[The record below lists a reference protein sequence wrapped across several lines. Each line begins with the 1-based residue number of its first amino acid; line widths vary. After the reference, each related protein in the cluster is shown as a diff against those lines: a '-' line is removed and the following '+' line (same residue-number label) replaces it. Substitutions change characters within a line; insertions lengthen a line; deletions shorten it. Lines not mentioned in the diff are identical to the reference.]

1 MQSSDV
7 DRSINYI
14 YKNLDLGM
22 RSILTLADL
31 VNGMLSYL
39 DQDRDANFLK
49 RYVAKG
55 GKCSF
60 ITCTKEAAVSIERAL
75 RQNGIRFVSS
85 GNTTMEGNRIIVF
98 ADKDSRD
105 VSKIVNR
112 YRCEHNKGGLMP
124 KEQLSEL
131 SGGSMRKVTN
141 LGKYDASMA
150 VEIAERHAINVSVE
164 NGRGD
169 TFNVVFSSTDRKAM
183 ESIKMTL
190 ALQKAHKEAYSGY
203 CTQYDYEEKI
213 AQDISRKASNHTTN
227 EPIYIADLEGN
238 TMTVTAD
245 KVVYKEYGGAETVI
259 DYADF
264 GRNKT
269 ITGFIAGMNNGR
281 ELTKGQFQL
290 YEEADLTGKKQIV
303 IRADH
308 ENGRPGFSRE
318 QIAELKKMEENRLL
332 YEQKL
337 SMDNPEQEV
346 YSYSYLNN
354 EMRMAAFQEYEAINR
369 EAVHDKKELRETDA
383 PAIYDDARSLYRGMR
398 DEYEEVPTEA
408 EKYAEYIIDNEID
421 RLEELEEEFN
431 RADQFTEI
439 IHDADANM
447 LPDDRQG

>member
-1 MQSSDV
+1 
-7 DRSINYI
+7 
-14 YKNLDLGM
+14 
-22 RSILTLADL
+22 
-31 VNGMLSYL
+31 
-39 DQDRDANFLK
+39 
-49 RYVAKG
+49 
-55 GKCSF
+55 
-60 ITCTKEAAVSIERAL
+60 
-75 RQNGIRFVSS
+75 
-85 GNTTMEGNRIIVF
+85 
-98 ADKDSRD
+98 
-105 VSKIVNR
+105 
-112 YRCEHNKGGLMP
+112 
-124 KEQLSEL
+124 
-131 SGGSMRKVTN
+131 
-141 LGKYDASMA
+141 
-150 VEIAERHAINVSVE
+150 
-164 NGRGD
+164 
-169 TFNVVFSSTDRKAM
+169 
-183 ESIKMTL
+183 
-190 ALQKAHKEAYSGY
+190 
-203 CTQYDYEEKI
+203 
-213 AQDISRKASNHTTN
+213 
-227 EPIYIADLEGN
+227 
-238 TMTVTAD
+238 MTVTAD

-269 ITGFIAGMNNGR
+269 ITDFIAGMNNGR
-281 ELTKGQFQL
+281 ELTKGQFQF